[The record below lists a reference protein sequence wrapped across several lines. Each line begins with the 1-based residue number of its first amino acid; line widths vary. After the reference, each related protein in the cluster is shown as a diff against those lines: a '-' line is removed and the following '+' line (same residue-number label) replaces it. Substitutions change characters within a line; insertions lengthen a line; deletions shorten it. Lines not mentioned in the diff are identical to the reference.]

1 MNLLEVV
8 DSAVK
13 IGLGAFIAGA
23 SALLLSRSQHR
34 RDLDR
39 ARIDREFQMLKD
51 VAEQTER
58 FTQASL
64 RHWALAT
71 DAHRMRRL
79 AKPLSSR
86 KIANLGESN
95 DALFNIF
102 HELTSSEAKLLLLG
116 KRDARQALRSYG
128 EMVIAFRRS
137 AMIDSET
144 MSDPEIET
152 WRANILKTRERLL
165 DELHSCYRQLGS

>member
-1 MNLLEVV
+1 MTLLEVL

-13 IGLGAFIAGA
+13 IGLGALIAGV

-34 RDLDR
+34 RELDR
-39 ARIDREFQMLKD
+39 ARIDREFQLLKD

-64 RHWALAT
+64 RHWALST
-71 DAHRMRRL
+71 DAHRARRL
-79 AKPLSSR
+79 KKPMTER
-86 KIANLGESN
+86 KVLNLAESN
-95 DALFNIF
+95 DTLFNIF

-116 KRDARQALRSYG
+116 NRDAQQALRVYG

-137 AMIDSET
+137 AMSDSET
-144 MSDPEIET
+144 MSDAEIDT

-165 DELHSCYRQLGS
+165 DELHRCYRQLGS